1 MQRYNKSLT
10 FPNLFEQSEEKYT
23 KFNEYYQFS
32 IDWTIFLLR
41 VRAWKVL
48 QKFGSHKGANALS
61 KGSLLRVA
69 GRGAQI
75 WYCAT
80 MRNLWTPAKP
90 DLRQKMHPKYL

>member
-23 KFNEYYQFS
+23 KYNEYYQFL

-41 VRAWKVL
+41 VRAWEVL

-69 GRGAQI
+69 GRRAQI
-75 WYCAT
+75 WYCALLGGAVT
-80 MRNLWTPAKP
+80 DFLPFRRENAPPL
-90 DLRQKMHPKYL
+90 